1 MALKL
6 HQLRALVAV
15 ADHGT
20 VVGASRALF
29 VSQPAVTKAIRELE
43 SDLGITLL
51 GRSVNGVA
59 LTRVG
64 ESLLQHARLIVG
76 ELGRAEQ
83 QMAMERGALEGRV
96 IIGVT
101 PLAALTLLPNAYAR
115 FRQDMPHITVEF
127 LEQGVAKLSD
137 GLRQGSLDFAVASA
151 TETVSDSSIEC
162 SELLAFPMV
171 FAVRKNG
178 LLAKATSLEDIV
190 GAEWIHADTTDA
202 YSQFV
207 KDLFRQRGLPV
218 PQRITCCTSQ
228 SLLYSLALSLDA
240 VMAWASNTLEMFNV
254 MGQFQR
260 LDFIETSREV
270 RVQLMQREG
279 AILTRPAEYFIRCI
293 RDAVT
298 MDSTNLTTTLQ
309 ETAA

>member
-1 MALKL
+1 MAIKL

-64 ESLLQHARLIVG
+64 ESLLQRARLIVG

-96 IIGVT
+96 IVGVT
-101 PLAALTLLPNAYAR
+101 PLAALTLLPVAYAR

-127 LEQGVAKLSD
+127 LEQGEAKLSD
-137 GLRQGSLDFAVASA
+137 SLRQGSLDFAVASA
-151 TETVSDSSIEC
+151 SETVSDSSIEC
-162 SELLAFPMV
+162 SELLTFPMA

-178 LLAKATSLEDIV
+178 VLAKATSLEDLCE
-190 GAEWIHADTTDA
+190 AEWVHADTTEA
-202 YSQFV
+202 YPQFV
-207 KDLFRQRGLPV
+207 VDLFEKRGLPV
-218 PQRITCCTSQ
+218 PRRITRCTSQ
-228 SLLYSLALSLDA
+228 SLLYSLALSLDT

-260 LDFIETSREV
+260 LDFIETSREAKL
-270 RVQLMQREG
+270 QLMQREG
-279 AILTRPAEYFIRCI
+279 AILTRPADYFIRCI

-298 MDSTNLTTTLQ
+298 MGWPQLTTATP
-309 ETAA
+309 ETSQ